1 MAVAGAS
8 FEREALADATPL
20 RARAGFWGR
29 LRKDR
34 RAIIGATLVG
44 FIVLCALFA
53 GVVSNDILHHGVNEV
68 FGPKA
73 LNGFGLP
80 DGPSSM
86 FPFGADLEGRDLA
99 VRVLYGARTAL
110 LIGVGGTV
118 LALAIGVTVGLIG
131 GYFGGA
137 IDTSVA
143 RLTDVVLALPLV
155 LIAIG
160 LDASCGSTAQGCL
173 NGALKPGVALVIIVI
188 TLFSWPYIARV
199 IRGNVISLR
208 EEEFVEA
215 ARAAGAGN
223 LRIIVTEILPNLA
236 GPIIVLATLQI
247 PSNIMFEAVLSF
259 LGVGVPDTTPSW
271 GAMLRDASGVFT
283 VAWWLMVFPG
293 AALAATTLG
302 FYLLGDGLRDALDAR
317 SGLR

>member
-1 MAVAGAS
+1 VALAGAAAGAGAVA
-8 FEREALADATPL
+8 DAAPL
-20 RARAGFWGR
+20 YTRPGFWGR

-34 RAIIGATLVG
+34 AALAGGTIVG
-44 FIVLCALFA
+44 FVVLCAVFA
-53 GVVSNDILHHGVNEV
+53 GLVSNDILHHGLNQV
-68 FGPKA
+68 FGTRT
-73 LNGFGLP
+73 LNGYGLP
-80 DGPSSM
+80 DGPSSA
-86 FPFGADLEGRDLA
+86 FPFGADLQGRDLL
-99 VRVLYGARTAL
+99 VRVLYGARTSLLIGGLGTALAL
-110 LIGVGGTV
+110 LIGVSLGT
-118 LALAIGVTVGLIG
+118 IG
-131 GYFGGA
+131 GYFGGP
-137 IDTSVA
+137 IDTFVA
-143 RLTDVVLALPLV
+143 RITDIVLALPLL

-160 LDASCGSTAQGCL
+160 LDASCGTTAQGCL
-173 NGALKPGVALVIIVI
+173 GGALKPGVSLVVLVV

-199 IRGNVISLR
+199 IRGNVLSLR

-215 ARAAGAGN
+215 ARAAGYGHG
-223 LRIIVTEILPNLA
+223 RIIVSEILPNLA

-271 GAMLRDASGVFT
+271 GAMLHDASGVFT

-293 AALAATTLG
+293 LALALTTLG

>member
-1 MAVAGAS
+1 MA
-8 FEREALADATPL
+8 
-20 RARAGFWGR
+20 
-29 LRKDR
+29 
-34 RAIIGATLVG
+34 GATLVG
-44 FIVLCALFA
+44 FVVLCAIFA
-53 GVVSNDILHHGVNEV
+53 GVIANDLLHHGVNQT
-68 FGPKA
+68 FGSRT

-80 DGPSSM
+80 YGPSSA
-86 FPFGADLEGRDLA
+86 FPFGADLEGRDLL

-110 LIGVGGTV
+110 LIGGFGTA
-118 LALAIGVTVGLIG
+118 LALIIGVSLGTIG
-131 GYFGGA
+131 GYFGGW
-137 IDTSVA
+137 IDTFVA
-143 RLTDVVLALPLV
+143 RMTDVVLALPLL

-160 LDASCGSTAQGCL
+160 LDASCGTTAQGCL
-173 NGALKPGVALVIIVI
+173 NGLIKPGTTLVIIVV

-199 IRGNVISLR
+199 IRGNVLSLR
-208 EEEFVEA
+208 EEEFIEA
-215 ARAAGAGN
+215 ARAAGAGHG
-223 LRIIVTEILPNLA
+223 RIIVSEILPNLA

-283 VAWWLMVFPG
+283 VAPWLMIFPG
-293 AALAATTLG
+293 AALALTTLG

>member
-8 FEREALADATPL
+8 FERDALADVTPL
-20 RARAGFWGR
+20 RVRAGFWGR

-34 RAIIGATLVG
+34 GAILGAALVG
-44 FIVLCALFA
+44 LIILCALFA
-53 GVVSNDILHHGVNEV
+53 GVMSNDILRHGVNQV
-68 FGPKA
+68 FGTEA

-86 FPFGADLEGRDLA
+86 FPFGADLEGRDLM
-99 VRVLYGARTAL
+99 VRVFYGARTSL
-110 LIGVGGTV
+110 LIGVGGTA
-118 LALAIGVTVGLIG
+118 LALTIGVTIGLIG
-131 GYFGGA
+131 GYFGGFV
-137 IDTSVA
+137 DTLVA
-143 RLTDVVLALPLV
+143 RLTDIVLALPLI

-173 NGALKPGVALVIIVI
+173 AGTLKPGTSLVLIVI

-215 ARAAGAGN
+215 ARAAGAGD

-259 LGVGVPDTTPSW
+259 LGVGVPDTTASW

-283 VAWWLMVFPG
+283 VAWWLMVIPG
-293 AALAATTLG
+293 AVLAATTLG